1 MIRILDQMYQL
12 AILNKIMQIKKIF
25 LLVLTFSFLST
36 FVFANFEA
44 EEKFVSNFA
53 DNAISILGN
62 DNLNI
67 SQKNLQFTDLVM
79 SSIDMNLISKFVLS
93 KYWKIA
99 SQEQRDVYIKAF
111 EEYFISSYANKL
123 DQYSGEKIVIVSSDA
138 AKKFV
143 IVKSNIV
150 RDGADT
156 LKIELDWRLLTR
168 DGQTKIID
176 LSIEGISLIVAQR
189 EEFQSYLSNNDG
201 DLDALINKLRSINNK
216 N

>member
-1 MIRILDQMYQL
+1 MYQL
-12 AILNKIMQIKKIF
+12 TILNKIMQMKKILF
-25 LLVLTFSFLST
+25 LVLSFSLLST
-36 FVFANFEA
+36 FVFANFEE

-53 DNAISILGN
+53 DNAISILSN
-62 DNLNI
+62 ENFDI

-93 KYWKIA
+93 KYWKTA
-99 SQEQRDVYIKAF
+99 SDKQRDEYANAF

-138 AKKFV
+138 AKKFI

-156 LKIELDWRLLTR
+156 LRIELNWRLLTR
-168 DGQTKIID
+168 NGQTKIID
-176 LSIEGISLIVAQR
+176 LSIEGISLIIAQR
-189 EEFQSYLSNNDG
+189 EEFQSYLTNNDG
-201 DLDALINKLRSINNK
+201 NLDALINKLRSINNK
-216 N
+216 R

>member
-1 MIRILDQMYQL
+1 
-12 AILNKIMQIKKIF
+12 MQIKKILILALF
-25 LLVLTFSFLST
+25 ISTINSFA
-36 FVFANFEA
+36 FASFEA

-53 DNAISILGN
+53 DNAISILSN
-62 DNLNI
+62 ESLNA
-67 SQKNLQFTDLVM
+67 SQKNIQFTELVM

-93 KYWKIA
+93 KYWKLA
-99 SQEQRDVYIKAF
+99 TDDQKKAYLAAF
-111 EEYFISSYANKL
+111 KQYFISSYANKL
-123 DQYSGEKIVIVSSDA
+123 DQYSGEKVIIVSSNA

-150 RDGADT
+150 RDGTDT

-176 LSIEGISLIVAQR
+176 LSIEGISLIIAQR
-189 EEFQSYLSNNDG
+189 EEFQSFLANNDNS
-201 DLDALINKLRSINNK
+201 LDTLINKLNSINNK

>member
-1 MIRILDQMYQL
+1 
-12 AILNKIMQIKKIF
+12 MQIKKILILALF
-25 LLVLTFSFLST
+25 ISSINSFALAS
-36 FVFANFEA
+36 FES

-53 DNAISILGN
+53 DNAISILSN
-62 DNLNI
+62 ESLNA
-67 SQKNLQFTDLVM
+67 SQKNIQFTELVM

-93 KYWKIA
+93 KYWKLA
-99 SQEQRDVYIKAF
+99 TDDQKKAYQVAF
-111 EEYFISSYANKL
+111 KQYFISSYANKL
-123 DQYSGEKIVIVSSDA
+123 DQYSGEKVIIVSSNA

-150 RDGADT
+150 RDGTDT

-176 LSIEGISLIVAQR
+176 LSIEGISLIIAQR
-189 EEFQSYLSNNDG
+189 EEFQSFLANNNNS
-201 DLDALINKLRSINNK
+201 LDALISKLNSINNK

>member
-1 MIRILDQMYQL
+1 
-12 AILNKIMQIKKIF
+12 MQIKKI
-25 LLVLTFSFLST
+25 LILVLFISSINSFAL
-36 FVFANFEA
+36 ANFEA

-53 DNAISILGN
+53 DNAISILSN
-62 DNLNI
+62 DSLDA
-67 SQKNLQFTDLVM
+67 SQKNIQFTELVM

-93 KYWKIA
+93 KYWKLA
-99 SQEQRDVYIKAF
+99 TDDQKKAYQVAF
-111 EEYFISSYANKL
+111 KQYFISSYANKL
-123 DQYSGEKIVIVSSDA
+123 DQYSGEKVIIVSSNA

-150 RDGADT
+150 RDGTDT

-176 LSIEGISLIVAQR
+176 LSIEGISLIIAQR
-189 EEFQSYLSNNDG
+189 EEFQSFLANNDNS
-201 DLDALINKLRSINNK
+201 LDALINKLNSINNK

>member
-1 MIRILDQMYQL
+1 
-12 AILNKIMQIKKIF
+12 MQIKKILILALF
-25 LLVLTFSFLST
+25 ISSINSFALAS
-36 FVFANFEA
+36 FES

-53 DNAISILGN
+53 DNAISILSN
-62 DNLNI
+62 ESLNA
-67 SQKNLQFTDLVM
+67 SQKNIQFTELVM

-93 KYWKIA
+93 KYWKLA
-99 SQEQRDVYIKAF
+99 TDDQKKAYQVAF
-111 EEYFISSYANKL
+111 KQYFISSYANKL
-123 DQYSGEKIVIVSSDA
+123 DQYSGEKVIIVSSNA

-150 RDGADT
+150 RDGTDT

-176 LSIEGISLIVAQR
+176 LSIEGISLIIAQR
-189 EEFQSYLSNNDG
+189 EEFQSFLANNDNS
-201 DLDALINKLRSINNK
+201 LDALINKLNSINNK

>member
-12 AILNKIMQIKKIF
+12 AILNRLMQIKKI
-25 LLVLTFSFLST
+25 LILALSFLSLNT
-36 FVFANFEA
+36 FVFANFDA
-44 EEKFVSNFA
+44 EEAFVSNFA
-53 DNAISILGN
+53 DNAISILSN
-62 DNLNI
+62 ESLDIN
-67 SQKNLQFTDLVM
+67 QKNLQFTDLVM

-93 KYWKIA
+93 KYWNTA
-99 SQEQRDVYIKAF
+99 TPEQRGAYINAF

-123 DQYSGEKIVIVSSDA
+123 DQYSGEKVFIVSSDA
-138 AKKFV
+138 SKKFV

-156 LKIELDWRLLTR
+156 LKIELNWRLLTR

-201 DLDALINKLRSINNK
+201 DLDALINRLTSINNK

>member
-1 MIRILDQMYQL
+1 MH
-12 AILNKIMQIKKIF
+12 IKKILILALF
-25 LLVLTFSFLST
+25 ISSINSFALAS
-36 FVFANFEA
+36 FEA

-53 DNAISILGN
+53 DNAISILSN
-62 DNLNI
+62 ESLNA
-67 SQKNLQFTDLVM
+67 SQKNIQFTELVM

-93 KYWKIA
+93 KYWKLA
-99 SQEQRDVYIKAF
+99 TDDQKKAYLAAF
-111 EEYFISSYANKL
+111 KQYFISSYANKL
-123 DQYSGEKIVIVSSDA
+123 DQYSGEKVVIVSSNA

-150 RDGADT
+150 RDGTDT

-176 LSIEGISLIVAQR
+176 LSIEGISLIIAQR
-189 EEFQSYLSNNDG
+189 EEFQSFLANNDNS
-201 DLDALINKLRSINNK
+201 LDALINKLNSINNK

>member
-1 MIRILDQMYQL
+1 
-12 AILNKIMQIKKIF
+12 MQIKKILILALF
-25 LLVLTFSFLST
+25 ISTINSFA
-36 FVFANFEA
+36 FASFEA

-53 DNAISILGN
+53 DNAISILSN
-62 DNLNI
+62 ESLNA
-67 SQKNLQFTDLVM
+67 SQKNIQFTELVM

-93 KYWKIA
+93 KYWKLA
-99 SQEQRDVYIKAF
+99 TDDQKKAYLAAF
-111 EEYFISSYANKL
+111 KQYFISSYANKL
-123 DQYSGEKIVIVSSDA
+123 DQYSGEKVIIVSSNA

-150 RDGADT
+150 RDGTDT

-176 LSIEGISLIVAQR
+176 LSIEGISLIIAQR
-189 EEFQSYLSNNDG
+189 EEFQSFLANNDNS
-201 DLDALINKLRSINNK
+201 LDALINKLNSINNK

>member
-1 MIRILDQMYQL
+1 
-12 AILNKIMQIKKIF
+12 MQIKKILILALF
-25 LLVLTFSFLST
+25 ISSINSFA
-36 FVFANFEA
+36 FASFEA

-53 DNAISILGN
+53 DNAISILSN
-62 DNLNI
+62 DSLDA
-67 SQKNLQFTDLVM
+67 SQKNIQFTELVM

-93 KYWKIA
+93 KYWKLA
-99 SQEQRDVYIKAF
+99 TDDQKKAYQVAF
-111 EEYFISSYANKL
+111 KQYFISSYANKL
-123 DQYSGEKIVIVSSDA
+123 DQYSGEKVVIVSSNA

-150 RDGADT
+150 RDGTDT

-176 LSIEGISLIVAQR
+176 LSIEGISLIIAQR
-189 EEFQSYLSNNDG
+189 EEFQSFLANNDNS
-201 DLDALINKLRSINNK
+201 LDALINKLSSINNK

>member
-1 MIRILDQMYQL
+1 
-12 AILNKIMQIKKIF
+12 MQIKKILILALSF
-25 LLVLTFSFLST
+25 LLLNT

-44 EEKFVSNFA
+44 EEKFVFNFA
-53 DNAISILGN
+53 ENAISILSN
-62 DNLNI
+62 ENLDIN
-67 SQKNLQFTDLVM
+67 QKNLQFTNLVM

-93 KYWKIA
+93 KYWKTA
-99 SQEQRDVYIKAF
+99 TPVQRSAYINAF

-201 DLDALINKLRSINNK
+201 DLDSLINRLTSINNK
-216 N
+216 S

>member
-1 MIRILDQMYQL
+1 MCQL
-12 AILNKIMQIKKIF
+12 AILNKFMQIKKILILALSF
-25 LLVLTFSFLST
+25 SLLSS

-53 DNAISILGN
+53 DNAISILSN
-62 DNLNI
+62 ESLDVN
-67 SQKNLQFTDLVM
+67 QKNLQFTDLVM
-79 SSIDMNLISKFVLS
+79 SSIDMDLISKFVLS
-93 KYWKIA
+93 KYWKTA
-99 SQEQRDVYIKAF
+99 SPEQRGAYINAF

-143 IVKSNIV
+143 IVKSNII

-156 LKIELDWRLLTR
+156 LKIELNWRLLTR

-201 DLDALINKLRSINNK
+201 DLDSLINRLTSINNK
-216 N
+216 S